1 MVGSREGFVVS
12 LLLLLLRMS
21 RASLQDGPENVEI
34 QCQLPPRFDALLLCP
49 FACPEL

>member
-1 MVGSREGFVVS
+1 
-12 LLLLLLRMS
+12 
-21 RASLQDGPENVEI
+21 VEI